1 MFELSISETVDGEY
15 YFEHP
20 TKTEKMGLLF
30 EDAAFRF
37 SKIPY
42 IYLKLYKGN
51 LRINVFILKIIIF
64 NKGNLTYLFK
74 V

>member
-1 MFELSISETVDGEY
+1 MFELYISETADEEY
-15 YFEHP
+15 HFEQP

-51 LRINVFILKIIIF
+51 LIINVFM
-64 NKGNLTYLFK
+64 
-74 V
+74 

>member
-1 MFELSISETVDGEY
+1 VFELSISETADGEY
-15 YFEHP
+15 HFEQP
-20 TKTEKMGLLF
+20 TKTEKMRLLF

-51 LRINVFILKIIIF
+51 LRINVFTCK
-64 NKGNLTYLFK
+64 
-74 V
+74 